1 MDDRCGANYG
11 TFMRR
16 NTIQTRKRQA
26 RRQRRRERRERRRP
40 AGALASPSAGALGPL
55 YPGDFDGF
63 LTHVERIAH
72 PGDRLQVLLD
82 EDEVPFYA
90 ILWCADDEPPAS

>member
-1 MDDRCGANYG
+1 MKKS
-11 TFMRR
+11 
-16 NTIQTRKRQA
+16 TIQTRLRQV
-26 RRQRRRERRERRRP
+26 RRQRRRARRERRRP
-40 AGALASPSAGALGPL
+40 EGLAGPSAGALGPL

-90 ILWCADDEPPAS
+90 ILWCGDDEPSAS